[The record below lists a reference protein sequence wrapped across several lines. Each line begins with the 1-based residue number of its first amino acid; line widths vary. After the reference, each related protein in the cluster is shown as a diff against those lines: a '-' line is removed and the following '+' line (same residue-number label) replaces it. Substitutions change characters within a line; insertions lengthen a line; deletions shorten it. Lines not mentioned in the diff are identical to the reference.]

1 MKKLIKKVEEC
12 EQFHSFGGK
21 SKVSDLVRHRRTG
34 SNTSLPEMI
43 NNNNNVNMRSQ
54 INQQQVQ
61 YDSSSADD
69 ELNIKS
75 RDSSGESMPYN
86 LKRELERRRIKT
98 SRKKSYR
105 MSAESEESFD
115 DTSDLR
121 LRSVTS
127 GSSGTSQHYYRR
139 RSQQNPRG
147 LKRPEETHF

>member
-1 MKKLIKKVEEC
+1 MIQMFFIVTR
-12 EQFHSFGGK
+12 FHSFGGK

-61 YDSSSADD
+61 YDSSSAVSYEIKKRRVSGSGLLISIISKDD

-98 SRKKSYR
+98 SRKKS
-105 MSAESEESFD
+105 
-115 DTSDLR
+115 
-121 LRSVTS
+121 
-127 GSSGTSQHYYRR
+127 
-139 RSQQNPRG
+139 
-147 LKRPEETHF
+147 